1 MLLDENQTLK
11 ITDFGVARLEALN
24 SNEMTGCT
32 GSLGYMAP
40 EVCILL
46 KTKHAAVLPI
56 IQILSSLMNSE
67 KEFVMLILLI

>member
-40 EVCILL
+40 EVCM
-46 KTKHAAVLPI
+46 PI